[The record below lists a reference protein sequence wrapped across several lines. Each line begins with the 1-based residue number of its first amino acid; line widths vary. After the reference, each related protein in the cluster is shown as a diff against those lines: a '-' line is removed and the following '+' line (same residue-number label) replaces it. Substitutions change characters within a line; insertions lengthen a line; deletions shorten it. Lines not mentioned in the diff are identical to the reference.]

1 MPRENV
7 VTAAPHETDSRLRGN
22 DEGMMTTTE
31 ADARTLVYRSAT
43 AADVPAIVALVESA
57 YRGEVSKQGWT
68 TEADLLGGQ
77 RTDPD
82 GVTKL
87 IVADGSRVVLGER
100 DGRILACAHI
110 ERHGDWAYFGMFAVS
125 PTLQG
130 GGVGNAMLA
139 ECERAARDDWRCRE
153 MRMTV
158 ISVREELIAWYV
170 RRGYRATGERK
181 PFPYG
186 DPKFGLPKRDDL
198 EFIVLAKPL
207 APA

>member
-1 MPRENV
+1 
-7 VTAAPHETDSRLRGN
+7 
-22 DEGMMTTTE
+22 MTTTE
-31 ADARTLVYRSAT
+31 AAAPPLTYRTAT

-57 YRGEVSKQGWT
+57 YRGEASKQGWT

-77 RTDPD
+77 RTDPE
-82 GVTKL
+82 GVARL
-87 IVADGSRVVLGER
+87 IGSEGSRVVLGER
-100 DGRILACAHI
+100 DGRLLACAHL

-130 GGVGNAMLA
+130 GGVGHAMLA
-139 ECERAARDDWRCRE
+139 ECERAARVDWRCRE

-170 RRGYRATGERK
+170 RRGYRATGETK

-207 APA
+207 SPA

>member
-1 MPRENV
+1 
-7 VTAAPHETDSRLRGN
+7 
-22 DEGMMTTTE
+22 MTTTE
-31 ADARTLVYRSAT
+31 AAARPLAYRTAS

-82 GVTKL
+82 GVAKL
-87 IVADGSRVVLGER
+87 IVADGSRIVLGER

-170 RRGYRATGERK
+170 RRGYRATGEKK

-207 APA
+207 VAA

>member
-1 MPRENV
+1 
-7 VTAAPHETDSRLRGN
+7 
-22 DEGMMTTTE
+22 MMTSTE
-31 ADARTLVYRSAT
+31 AAARPLTYRPAT

-82 GVTKL
+82 GVAKL

-100 DGRILACAHI
+100 DGRMLACAHI

-130 GGVGNAMLA
+130 GGVGNAMLE

-170 RRGYRATGERK
+170 RRGYRTTGETK

-186 DPKFGLPKRDDL
+186 DAKFGLPKRDDL

-207 APA
+207 ARA